1 MPRLPSLRT
10 AGMAA
15 LVCGGTV
22 ALLAAEPAQQPTP
35 ASTFTPAQVAFFE
48 KEVRPILT
56 QHCLKCHGQEPEKL
70 RGGLDMTRRSGLL
83 AGGDTGPAVD
93 LKKPDASLL
102 LSAIHYRD
110 GLEMPPSGK
119 LPAATIATLTK
130 WVRDGLPWTPGADTG
145 KRVERPPVGP
155 DKNYW
160 AYQPVQR
167 PALPA
172 VRDVAWVKTPVD
184 AFLRAKQ
191 EAAGIRPVAPA
202 TKAVLCRR
210 AYYDLTGLPPTPE
223 QIDAFVA
230 DPAPDAYARLIDTLL
245 ASPQYGEKWGR
256 HWLDLV
262 HYAETNGFERDGPKP
277 HAWRYRDYVIRSF
290 NDDKPYDRFI
300 REQLAGDELNRD
312 DPDCVTATGYYRLGL
327 WDDEPADPKLAL
339 FDGYDDYVT
348 VTGQAMLGMTLNCCR
363 CHDHKGDFFPHADY
377 YRFVAFFRDIR
388 PYSETRSV
396 ISKYSQRDITSQE
409 NRKLYEKELAERHK
423 KIESLEAQMIP
434 LEDYAIQKMVP
445 EDQLAVQD
453 GKREAIVRKVPAFRD
468 PLLKPRYLELRRQR
482 DDLKRRPNPYQEFT
496 LAVNHCDPR
505 PPATHLLIRG
515 NPHAPAQEVQP
526 GFPGVLGFPD
536 PQIPESGPDAVTSG
550 RRTALAN
557 WIASPKNPLTARVLV
572 NRLWHYHFGV
582 GLVPS
587 PNDFGKLGLKPT
599 HPELLDWLASE
610 FVQPTWQA
618 DGAKPWSIKRMHRLL
633 MLSNAYQLSSA
644 ADARNL
650 GADPANALRW
660 RFDLRRLTAEEV
672 RDSILAIAGNLNLR
686 QFGPSVYPKLP
697 LEVLAGQSR
706 PGEGWPTSPPQE
718 ANRRSIYVHIKRSL
732 QVPILATHDQADSE
746 SSCPIRYT
754 TTVPTQALGMLNGE
768 FLTTQAAAFAERLLR
783 EAPHDLAAQVA
794 RAIRLTTGRKPTDAE
809 LAQDLGFIQ
818 QMMTQHKLD
827 ARTALTRYALLILN
841 TNEFVYLD

>member
-1 MPRLPSLRT
+1 MPSLAT
-10 AGMAA
+10 THAA
-15 LVCGGTV
+15 LTAAISLGF
-22 ALLAAEPAQQPTP
+22 ALSTRAAEPSPTP
-35 ASTFTPAQVAFFE
+35 TFTPQQIAFYE

-70 RGGLDMTRRSGLL
+70 RGGLDMTRRKGLL
-83 AGGDTGPAVD
+83 EGGDTGPAFNP
-93 LKKPDASLL
+93 KKPEDSLL
-102 LSAIHYRD
+102 LSALHYRD

-119 LPAATIATLTK
+119 LPEKTIATLTQ
-130 WVRDGLPWTPGADTG
+130 WVRDGLPWTPGQEG
-145 KRVERPPVGP
+145 EKKVERPTIGP

-160 AYQPVQR
+160 AYQPITR
-167 PALPA
+167 PVPPTVKDA
-172 VRDVAWVKTPVD
+172 RWVKTPVD
-184 AFLRAKQ
+184 AFIRSQQ
-191 EAAGIRPVAPA
+191 EAANITPVAPA
-202 TKAVLCRR
+202 AKATLCRR

-230 DPAPDAYARLIDTLL
+230 DRSPDAFARLIDELL
-245 ASPQYGEKWGR
+245 ASPHYGEKWGR

-262 HYAETNGFERDGPKP
+262 RYAETNGFERDGPKP

-290 NDDKPYDRFI
+290 NSDKPYNQFL
-300 REQLAGDELNRD
+300 REQLAGDELNPD
-312 DPDCVTATGYYRLGL
+312 DPESVIATGYYRLGL

-377 YRFVAFFRDIR
+377 YRFAAFFRDIR

-396 ISKYSQRDITSQE
+396 ISKYSQRDITSKA
-409 NRKLYEKELAERHK
+409 NRKLYETELAERHK
-423 KIESLEAQMIP
+423 QIEALEAKMRP
-434 LEDYAIQKMVP
+434 LEDYAIRKMVP

-453 GKREAIVRKVPAFRD
+453 GKRAEIVRKVPAFLD
-468 PLLKPRYLELRRQR
+468 PLLKPRYQALRHQRDELR
-482 DDLKRRPNPYQEFT
+482 RRPNPYQEFA
-496 LAVNHCDPR
+496 LAVNFCDAR

-515 NPHAPAQEVQP
+515 NPHSPAKEVQP

-536 PQIPESGPDAVTSG
+536 PQIPEPGPNATSSG

-557 WIASPKNPLTARVLV
+557 WIASSKNPLTARVMA
-572 NRLWHYHFGV
+572 NRLWHYHFGF
-582 GLVPS
+582 GLVAS

-599 HPELLDWLASE
+599 HPQLLDWLASE
-610 FVQPTWQA
+610 LQHPTWHA
-618 DGAKPWSIKRMHRLL
+618 NGAEPWSLKRMHRLL
-633 MLSNAYQLSSA
+633 MLSNVYQLSST
-644 ADARNL
+644 ADERNL

-672 RDSILAIAGNLNLR
+672 RDSILMASGNLNLKM
-686 QFGPSVYPKLP
+686 FGPSVYPKMP
-697 LEVLAGQSR
+697 PEVLAGQSR

-718 ANRRSIYVHIKRSL
+718 ANRRSVYVHIKRSL

-768 FLTTQAAAFAERLLR
+768 FLTTQAAAFADRLR
-783 EAPHDLAAQVA
+783 HDAPNDLTAQVI

-809 LAQDLGFIQ
+809 LADDLGFIRG
-818 QMMTQHKLD
+818 MMVKHKLD
-827 ARTALTRYALLILN
+827 DRTALTRYALLILN
-841 TNEFVYLD
+841 TNEFAYLD